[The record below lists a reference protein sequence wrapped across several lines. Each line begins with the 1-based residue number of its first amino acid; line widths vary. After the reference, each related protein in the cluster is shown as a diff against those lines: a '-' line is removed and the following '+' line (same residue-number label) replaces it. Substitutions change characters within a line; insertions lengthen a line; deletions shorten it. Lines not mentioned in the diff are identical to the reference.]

1 MCKNRTTLKKISI
14 VTGASRGIGREIA
27 TRLAKEGHFVAL
39 VARNEEEIRELEFE
53 IDSAGGK
60 SRGYP
65 LDLSDEAAVE
75 AMVAELRAQFG
86 RIDILVNNAGI
97 GVFKQGYT
105 ISTEE
110 WDRVFEVN
118 VRGSFLMT
126 RAVLPAMLEAGAGH
140 VVAIASDVSKRT
152 FANGA
157 LYCASKYAQDAF
169 FSGLRKE
176 VRASGIKVSV
186 VYPGLVDTFF
196 HDGNPGQPHRAEYLK
211 PHDIA
216 DAVAYIL
223 NAPAHVVIDE
233 LMLHPLVQDY

>member
-1 MCKNRTTLKKISI
+1 MTLKKISI

-27 TRLAKEGHFVAL
+27 TRLASEGHFVAL

-60 SRGYP
+60 SRGYAM
-65 LDLSDEAAVE
+65 DISDEAAVE
-75 AMVAELRAQFG
+75 AMVADLRAQFG
-86 RIDILVNNAGI
+86 RIDVLINNAGI
-97 GVFKQGYT
+97 GIFKPGHT
-105 ISTEE
+105 LSTAE

-126 RAVLPAMLEAGAGH
+126 RAVLPAMLEAKSGH
-140 VVAIASDVSKRT
+140 IVAIASDVSKRT
-152 FANGA
+152 FANGS

-176 VRASGIKVSV
+176 VRASGVKVSV

-196 HDGNPGQPHRAEYLK
+196 HDGNPGQAHRAAYLQ

-216 DAVAYIL
+216 DSVAYIL

-233 LMLHPLVQDY
+233 LMIHPLVQDY

>member
-1 MCKNRTTLKKISI
+1 MTLKKISI

-53 IDSAGGK
+53 IDSSGGK

-65 LDLSDEAAVE
+65 IDLTDEAAVE
-75 AMVAELRAQFG
+75 AMVADLRAQFG
-86 RIDILVNNAGI
+86 RIDVLVNNAGI
-97 GVFKQGYT
+97 GIFKPGHT
-105 ISTEE
+105 LRTEE
-110 WDRVFEVN
+110 WDRVFDVN

-126 RAVLPAMLEAGAGH
+126 KAVLPAMLEAKSGH
-140 VVAIASDVSKRT
+140 IVAIASDVSKRT
-152 FANGA
+152 FANGS

-176 VRASGIKVSV
+176 VRASGVKVSV

-196 HDGNPGQPHRAEYLK
+196 HDGSPGQPHRAAYLQ

-216 DAVAYIL
+216 DSVAYIL

-233 LMLHPLVQDY
+233 LMIHPLVQEY